1 MPLSQSNA
9 IQHYYGE
16 IGIAAVAAA
25 VRHQGDFKNAAYAPV
40 AIEWYDRRGSD
51 PTAFAARARD
61 EVYCGAEALPFSVAR
76 CVVPEAINA
85 MANKTSPFDH
95 DAIDSAPQFYNCIG
109 LS

>member
-1 MPLSQSNA
+1 MILLLS
-9 IQHYYGE
+9 
-16 IGIAAVAAA
+16 
-25 VRHQGDFKNAAYAPV
+25 
-40 AIEWYDRRGSD
+40 
-51 PTAFAARARD
+51 PTRARD

>member
-1 MPLSQSNA
+1 MILLLSPLAQGTKLLVPSAA
-9 IQHYYGE
+9 I
-16 IGIAAVAAA
+16 
-25 VRHQGDFKNAAYAPV
+25 
-40 AIEWYDRRGSD
+40 
-51 PTAFAARARD
+51 
-61 EVYCGAEALPFSVAR
+61 SVAR

>member
-1 MPLSQSNA
+1 MCSVLVAARRHSQRST
-9 IQHYYGE
+9 GT
-16 IGIAAVAAA
+16 IAAA
-25 VRHQGDFKNAAYAPV
+25 RQY
-40 AIEWYDRRGSD
+40 D

-61 EVYCGAEALPFSVAR
+61 EVYCGAEALPYSVAR

-95 DAIDSAPQFYNCIG
+95 DAIDSAPQFYSCIG